1 MSVLRD
7 ALAVAR
13 LESGLLARFPRFRL
27 SLAGIVLI
35 PALYALIYLESVWD
49 PASRTGALPAVIV
62 NLDQGARFH
71 GTQVH
76 LGEELSRTLQQRRAF
91 GFTMGENEAQARRDV
106 RAGRT
111 LFALIIPKDFSAEA
125 LAGERPGGGKLVVY
139 ASEGNNYTGAGF
151 ARRFADE
158 LGHRVNEAINERRWS
173 LVLGEAAGTG
183 DRLQQFRAGLAQ
195 LRQGAQAQTQGL
207 AQAADASER
216 LVTGA
221 AQLAEGTVQF
231 VDGARRSAAGVK
243 QLAERAGALDSQAR
257 GAMLALGPGAGAQ
270 LPEETGQTTI
280 APLPGGTASVAR
292 PSGAEITRSL
302 MPLTEGLSALTAGLT
317 GLSAALPVDEQ
328 FEPLTTG
335 ARQQVEASR
344 QFAAGAVELK
354 AGALRLNAG
363 LELLAASLPTQV
375 ESIGGTARG
384 LAASVEPE
392 VQIDAPVSNEGTGF
406 APNFLPLALW
416 LGAVMTGFIVNL
428 RRLPREVES
437 IGRPALLLGK
447 ACLPVLVVLAQAL
460 AVLLMSRFALNIQ
473 AAHPVGLVLTLAA
486 ASVCFML
493 ITLALVRAFGD
504 AGMALASMLLIVQ
517 LSSAG
522 GIVPIELTSEFFR
535 HLNPWLPFTWVVRAV
550 RASMFGAFDSEWLS
564 ALGLVVLAALAAG
577 LLATWV
583 GRWRFVPGNDYRP
596 ALDL

>member
-13 LESGLLARFPRFRL
+13 LEIGLLARFPRFRL
-27 SLAGIVLI
+27 SLLGIVLI

-76 LGEELSRTLQQRRAF
+76 LGEELTRSLQQRRTF
-91 GFTMGENEAQARRDV
+91 GFTLGNDEAQARRDV

-111 LFALIIPKDFSAEA
+111 LFALIIPPDFSAEA

-158 LGHRVNEAINERRWS
+158 LGHRVNEAINERRWT

-195 LRQGAQAQTQGL
+195 LRLGAQAQSQGL
-207 AQAADASER
+207 AQAAEAADR
-216 LVTGA
+216 LATGA
-221 AQLAEGTVQF
+221 GQVSEGTTQF
-231 VDGARRSAAGVK
+231 TEGARRAAAGVR
-243 QLAERAGALDSQAR
+243 QLTERAGTLDSQAR
-257 GAMLALGPGAGAQ
+257 GVLLGPGSAAGAQ
-270 LPEETGQTTI
+270 LPEETGQTAV
-280 APLPGGTASVAR
+280 APLPGGATGPAR
-292 PSGAEITRSL
+292 AAGADTLRGL
-302 MPLTEGLSALTAGLT
+302 MPLTEGLSALAAGLAS
-317 GLSAALPVDEQ
+317 LSAALPADEQ
-328 FEPLTTG
+328 LEPLTTG
-335 ARQQVEASR
+335 ARQQADAAR
-344 QFAAGAVELK
+344 QFAAGAAELK
-354 AGALRLNAG
+354 AGALRLDAG
-363 LELLAASLPTQV
+363 LALLAGSLPAQV

-384 LAASVEPE
+384 LAAPVEPQ

-428 RRLPREVES
+428 RRLPRELES
-437 IGRPALLLGK
+437 THRPALLLGK
-447 ACLPVLVVLAQAL
+447 ACLPVLIVLAQAL
-460 AVLLMSRFALNIQ
+460 AVLLMARFALNIQ

-486 ASVCFML
+486 ASVCFMM

-564 ALGLVVLAALAAG
+564 ALALVVLAALVAG
-577 LLATWV
+577 MLATWV
-583 GRWRFVPGNDYRP
+583 GRWRFVPASDYRP

>member
-1 MSVLRD
+1 MR
-7 ALAVAR
+7 
-13 LESGLLARFPRFRL
+13 
-27 SLAGIVLI
+27 
-35 PALYALIYLESVWD
+35 
-49 PASRTGALPAVIV
+49 
-62 NLDQGARFH
+62 
-71 GTQVH
+71 
-76 LGEELSRTLQQRRAF
+76 
-91 GFTMGENEAQARRDV
+91 
-106 RAGRT
+106 
-111 LFALIIPKDFSAEA
+111 
-125 LAGERPGGGKLVVY
+125 
-139 ASEGNNYTGAGF
+139 
-151 ARRFADE
+151 
-158 LGHRVNEAINERRWS
+158 
-173 LVLGEAAGTG
+173 
-183 DRLQQFRAGLAQ
+183 
-195 LRQGAQAQTQGL
+195 RQGAQAQTQGL
-207 AQAADASER
+207 AQAEDASER

-221 AQLAEGTVQF
+221 AQLAEGTIQF
-231 VDGARRSAAGVK
+231 VDGARRSAAGVR
-243 QLAERAGALDSQAR
+243 QLAERAGVLDSQAR

-292 PSGAEITRSL
+292 PSGADIARSL

-317 GLSAALPVDEQ
+317 GLSAALPADEQ
-328 FEPLTTG
+328 FEPLTAG

-354 AGALRLNAG
+354 AGALRLGAG

-473 AAHPVGLVLTLAA
+473 AAHPVGLVLTLVV

-577 LLATWV
+577 LMATWV
-583 GRWRFVPGNDYRP
+583 GRWRFVPGRDYRP